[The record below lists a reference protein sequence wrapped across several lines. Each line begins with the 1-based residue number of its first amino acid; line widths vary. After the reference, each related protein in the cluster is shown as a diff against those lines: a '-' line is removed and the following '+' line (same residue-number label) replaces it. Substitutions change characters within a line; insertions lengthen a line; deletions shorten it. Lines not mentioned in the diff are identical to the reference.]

1 MWVRRRA
8 EGARRPRGVRL
19 GALDRP
25 RRARPE
31 RPFRP
36 APGGRLLDAFV
47 LLPDIAAEGRT
58 RAAGAAHFPPR
69 SSLLGPYAPGR
80 RTRASRGHKAAPRHL
95 RLDCWEP
102 LRCPPTALGRVR
114 GAVSRPRMQNLP
126 TDRPVTETG
135 SFSSSIE
142 QNLTISATPRTIGSF
157 SIRPLPARPAA
168 PPPNQPKTAARRA
181 FHSGGAAVRRVS
193 RDYGRSCFSRGKP
206 PA

>member
-102 LRCPPTALGRVR
+102 LRCPATALGRGKGR
-114 GAVSRPRMQNLP
+114 GLPAAHAEPPNRPAGNR
-126 TDRPVTETG
+126 DRELFVLYRAEPHD
-135 SFSSSIE
+135 
-142 QNLTISATPRTIGSF
+142 LRDTPHDRELF
-157 SIRPLPARPAA
+157 DPAPARPAGRST
-168 PPPNQPKTAARRA
+168 PNQPKTAARRA

-193 RDYGRSCFSRGKP
+193 PDYGRSCFSRGRP